1 MFSKEKKQVVD
12 GQICGRFVETVAK
25 VGPVGREGGPILEN
39 LHGMEIVVD
48 NDILMTFMIYNG
60 KHLSSIF
67 IKFYKP
73 SVVSLILAA
82 FL

>member
-1 MFSKEKKQVVD
+1 MFSKQSQVVD

-25 VGPVGREGGPILEN
+25 VGRDGKGPPPILGN

-60 KHLSSIF
+60 KQVSSMFINPLS
-67 IKFYKP
+67 
-73 SVVSLILAA
+73 